1 MKRTRFAFACL
12 AAIICLG
19 LLAQSLVAFA
29 QDGPNGPISIY
40 IPFISQK
47 DPPRLPLQCT
57 DLILNGNFETTTGW
71 DIPVTAYTAGYS
83 TQVALSP
90 THAMR
95 TGITTSAD
103 NTFSYSD
110 ARQKVTIPANA
121 TSAVFQ
127 LSIYPVSSEPTSAPL
142 PAVQEG
148 TVFGQAYLSGDVQ
161 YVIILDIYQVWI
173 DTLYWSRS
181 NTQTWTTLSFDL
193 MRYAGQTIYLQF
205 GSYNNGQDGITA
217 MYVDNASL
225 GVCPAASTGTPTATA
240 TATST
245 PLPPGTCS
253 EGLANT
259 SFETTSAWGIPITEY
274 SAGYSTARAH
284 TGAQSM
290 RTGITNAA
298 DNRFSYSDAYQ
309 FVTIPANVSSAV
321 LSLWYYPSTNETTSA
336 PLPATREGTVF
347 GIEALQSDVQ
357 YVLVLDQNSNWIGT
371 LLWTRSNAQAWTQF
385 TIDLKGYAGKKIRL
399 QFGTFN
405 NGTGGIT
412 SMYVDDMTLTL
423 CPLAP
428 TATPTQTLT
437 PTATRTPTPTLTA
450 TPTLTPTTIPS
461 PTPTLAGCSQL
472 LKNTGFEATSD
483 WNIPITE
490 YSAGYSTTQHHGGS
504 QSMRTGITVTSD
516 NRFSYSD
523 AWQGIT
529 IPSTARNATLQVW
542 FYPQTTETGVMTMA
556 MPKIGTA
563 FNKLALTG
571 DVQYLLI
578 LDNAGN
584 IIDTLLWQRS
594 NAQTWVTYQYNL
606 TAFKGQT
613 IRIQFGTFNN
623 GSGGITAM
631 YADDFLLTVCP

>member
-1 MKRTRFAFACL
+1 MKRTRFTFACL

-29 QDGPNGPISIY
+29 QEGPNGPIRIY

-47 DPPRLPLQCT
+47 DPPRLPLQCSE
-57 DLILNGNFETTTGW
+57 LLVNGNFEATTGW

-90 THAMR
+90 THSMR

-161 YVIILDIYQVWI
+161 YVIVLDIYQVWI

-181 NTQTWTTLSFDL
+181 NNQSWITLSFDL
-193 MRYAGQTIYLQF
+193 MHYAGDTIYLQF
-205 GSYNNGQDGITA
+205 GSYNNGLDGITS
-217 MYVDNASL
+217 MFVDNAAL
-225 GVCPAASTGTPTATA
+225 GVCPAATTGTPTATA
-240 TATST
+240 TATAT
-245 PLPPGTCS
+245 PPPVGTCS

-259 SFETTSAWGIPITEY
+259 SFETTSAWGIPTTEY
-274 SAGYSTARAH
+274 SASYSTAKAH
-284 TGAQSM
+284 TGVQSM
-290 RTGITNAA
+290 RTGITNAP

-321 LSLWYYPSTNETTSA
+321 LSLWYYPSSTENTSA
-336 PLPATREGTVF
+336 PLPATREGTKF
-347 GIEALQSDVQ
+347 GTEALQSDVQ

-423 CPLAP
+423 CPFAP
-428 TATPTQTLT
+428 TATPTATFTPTATLT
-437 PTATRTPTPTLTA
+437 PTPTATATAIPTSTA
-450 TPTLTPTTIPS
+450 TPS
-461 PTPTLAGCSQL
+461 GCSQL
-472 LKNTGFEATSD
+472 LKNTSFEATTD

-490 YSAGYSTTQHHGGS
+490 YDAGYSTTQAHSGS
-504 QSMRTGITVTSD
+504 QSMRTGITVASD
-516 NRFSYSD
+516 NIFSYSD
-523 AWQGIT
+523 AWQAVK
-529 IPSTARNATLQVW
+529 IPSAIRNATLQVW
-542 FYPQTTETGVMTMA
+542 FYPQTTETSAMVMA
-556 MPKIGTA
+556 KPKIGTA
-563 FNKLALTG
+563 FSKLALSG

-578 LDNAGN
+578 LNDAGD
-584 IIDTLLWQRS
+584 ILDTLLWQRS
-594 NAQTWVTYQYNL
+594 NARSWVTYQFNL

-613 IRIQFGTFNN
+613 IRVQFGTFNN